1 MGRDMLVRLTDG
13 VYDPFSWYGVAE
25 FAAPF
30 AYHNPMYAQVFAPFG
45 DVAFINSYIPDS
57 LQSYMSYAF
66 ADNLPFKQLSHTPAP
81 HLLAAFV
88 LTYGFNTST
97 PLRQPIRVQQSDRT
111 LVETTVTATQGLRN
125 YDADSGVLTV
135 RKVAGQSDG
144 ITATFKLGG
153 NSKPTCASSVC
164 QTHSHDDIGSYAI
177 RVNGMLLSGDVGGPR
192 RYASTDFTS
201 TRYTSPVYNSWGHP
215 VPMVNG
221 KLQMRADLVWNQ
233 MLTNSSMVSSNVL
246 ARRLAASRK
255 KMPVA
260 VNKIQLPSS
269 ISPNFVFE
277 LTDPLAYDLVASS
290 DSLPNSLGDYDVEA
304 WDVEGIE
311 DQNTYKS
318 LFYSSDIKWSQKQV
332 KNYFDDKGKGNK
344 WKFEDF
350 VKDDDYKDIVKGGI
364 NWNNPKYKDDQVS
377 AVTVNFLTC

>member
-1 MGRDMLVRLTDG
+1 
-13 VYDPFSWYGVAE
+13 
-25 FAAPF
+25 
-30 AYHNPMYAQVFAPFG
+30 
-45 DVAFINSYIPDS
+45 
-57 LQSYMSYAF
+57 
-66 ADNLPFKQLSHTPAP
+66 
-81 HLLAAFV
+81 
-88 LTYGFNTST
+88 
-97 PLRQPIRVQQSDRT
+97 
-111 LVETTVTATQGLRN
+111 
-125 YDADSGVLTV
+125 
-135 RKVAGQSDG
+135 
-144 ITATFKLGG
+144 
-153 NSKPTCASSVC
+153 
-164 QTHSHDDIGSYAI
+164 
-177 RVNGMLLSGDVGGPR
+177 
-192 RYASTDFTS
+192 
-201 TRYTSPVYNSWGHP
+201 
-215 VPMVNG
+215 
-221 KLQMRADLVWNQ
+221 
-233 MLTNSSMVSSNVL
+233 
-246 ARRLAASRK
+246 
-255 KMPVA
+255 MPVA
-260 VNKIQLPSS
+260 VNKTQLPSS